1 MTATATDVLVRLIDQ
16 QLPAAQAGD
25 TAAFGRIVTACQ
37 NGITAIALAI
47 TRDVAV
53 SEDIAQDA
61 FLSAWR
67 HLPRLRNPNSFLPWL
82 RQITRNLA
90 HDHLRRRRN
99 ERRIDGDLDD
109 ILAVVADPEPDHPER
124 LSRAQ
129 EEAVAAELIDELPE
143 ETREILLIYYR
154 EGQSSKQVAELLGI
168 QDAAVRKR
176 LSRARKSLH
185 EGLLAR
191 LGEFA
196 SATAPGIAFTG
207 LVLAGMAVSQGA
219 AAAGIGAAGAS
230 MASRVVA
237 TKTGYFAGL
246 AGKLF
251 SRSAMGSVL
260 TRGGASRLLVGA
272 AGGMVFALLFGVAMV
287 FFGVRG
293 HWISSTD
300 HLERRELT
308 WFAVAGLLVVL
319 IFTAL
324 TGMAILQQSSLLP
337 ALSLTGMMVALGAMN
352 LTWLPRIL
360 ARRHA
365 REALRDPWA
374 AADQRRAER
383 RMAWAGMLLGV
394 VMGVVSLA
402 FGVIHPPLP

>member
-1 MTATATDVLVRLIDQ
+1 
-16 QLPAAQAGD
+16 
-25 TAAFGRIVTACQ
+25 
-37 NGITAIALAI
+37 
-47 TRDVAV
+47 
-53 SEDIAQDA
+53 
-61 FLSAWR
+61 
-67 HLPRLRNPNSFLPWL
+67 
-82 RQITRNLA
+82 
-90 HDHLRRRRN
+90 
-99 ERRIDGDLDD
+99 
-109 ILAVVADPEPDHPER
+109 
-124 LSRAQ
+124 
-129 EEAVAAELIDELPE
+129 
-143 ETREILLIYYR
+143 
-154 EGQSSKQVAELLGI
+154 
-168 QDAAVRKR
+168 
-176 LSRARKSLH
+176 
-185 EGLLAR
+185 
-191 LGEFA
+191 
-196 SATAPGIAFTG
+196 
-207 LVLAGMAVSQGA
+207 MAVSQGA